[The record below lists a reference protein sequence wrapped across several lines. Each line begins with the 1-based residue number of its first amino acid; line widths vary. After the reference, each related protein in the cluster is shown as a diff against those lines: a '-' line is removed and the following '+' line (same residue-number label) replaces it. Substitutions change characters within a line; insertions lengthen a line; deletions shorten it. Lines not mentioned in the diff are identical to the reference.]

1 MKDLK
6 EYQEDIYKC
15 SKCGLCQSVCPIY
28 KATKNESIL
37 SRGKFTILNGIIN
50 NELKFTKNVAQNL
63 EMCLNCNLCKNFCP
77 SGIDAKEIF
86 ASAKNEYSKKHKP
99 FIPKHIIEHTFL
111 MYLIKIF
118 GICYRFFN
126 VDFFVKRLENNL
138 IKSPLGRKIL
148 LADFL
153 FQNKSKRKQQPPE
166 ATKYNIVF
174 FEGCFNRFIN
184 PSSKNSSLN
193 LLEQAGC
200 KILNIKQ
207 RCCGISYYY
216 YGNHEKF
223 KQNAIKITA
232 LIPEDCD
239 YIVFDCDSC
248 ISMFSKIIEYSNC
261 KEKLKQK
268 LISLNDFLVKT
279 GYKKDMPQSKVLYHK
294 PCHNE
299 DKEISFLSEIDELD
313 IEKTE
318 SCCGFSGDF
327 GFLHNE
333 ISTEISKKNLEKYNK
348 EKYSQIISSCPSC
361 IIGLKQ
367 GSLENKKNLAVKQ
380 LSEFLDE

>member
-50 NELKFTKNVAQNL
+50 NELKFTKNVANNL

-86 ASAKNEYSKKHKP
+86 ASAKNEYTKTHKP
-99 FIPKHIIEHTFL
+99 FISKHIIEHVFL

-118 GICYRFFN
+118 GICYRFLKIDYLAAKFKN
-126 VDFFVKRLENNL
+126 IL
-138 IKSPLGRKIL
+138 IKNYLGKKIL

-153 FQNKSKRKQQPPE
+153 FKNKSKRKKVYPQV
-166 ATKYNIVF
+166 TKHNVVF
-174 FEGCFNRFIN
+174 FEGCFNKFMN
-184 PSSKNSSLN
+184 PSSKNASLN
-193 LLEQAGC
+193 LLEEAGC
-200 KILNIKQ
+200 KVLNIKQ

-216 YGNHEKF
+216 YGNEEKF
-223 KQNAIKITA
+223 KQNAMKI
-232 LIPEDCD
+232 LNSIPKECD

-248 ISMFSKIIEYSNC
+248 ISVFSKIIEYSEN
-261 KEKLKQK
+261 KETLIKKV
-268 LISLNDFLVKT
+268 ISLNDLLMKE
-279 GYKKDMPQSKVLYHK
+279 GYTRKLSAEKILYHK
-294 PCHNE
+294 PCHNQ
-299 DKEISFLSEIDELD
+299 DKEKLVLSD
-313 IEKTE
+313 IEGLHIEQTT

-327 GFLHNE
+327 GILHNK
-333 ISTEISKKNLEKYNK
+333 ISTEISRKNLEKYN
-348 EKYSQIISSCPSC
+348 EEDYSEIITSCPSC

-367 GSLENKKNLAVKQ
+367 GSIENGKNVDIKQ
-380 LSEFLDE
+380 LSEFFDE